1 MVSNRAIIIYLI
13 LHMFIIFI
21 KIYYNEDLQEEE
33 KILQGIK
40 MNNITF
46 WKFIGNIIFLYEG
59 L

>member
-40 MNNITF
+40 NNNITF
-46 WKFIGNIIFLYEG
+46 
-59 L
+59 